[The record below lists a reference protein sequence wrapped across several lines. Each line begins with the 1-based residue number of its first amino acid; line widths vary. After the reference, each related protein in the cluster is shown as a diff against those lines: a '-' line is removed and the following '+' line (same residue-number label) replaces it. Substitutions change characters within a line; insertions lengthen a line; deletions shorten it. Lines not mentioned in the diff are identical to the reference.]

1 MKLKEFQAIC
11 EKFFA
16 EETKLLGIKRQA
28 YAGGDQADVLTN
40 FKQVGAFEGRK
51 PEEVCL
57 TLILKHIQSIQKT
70 VSSGKY
76 ISPEFIDS
84 TDGTEGFWQRI
95 ADARNYLLL
104 LAALIKD
111 SSDKEVKE
119 ALDEIPHYSHEFV
132 HVEDRPGGAIY
143 RCKLCYKSAF
153 IPQGQMIEADGSVHP
168 ITEFSN
174 KPEGGPYADKADHE
188 PIPQRFPSRI

>member
-28 YAGGDQADVLTN
+28 YIGDSKEDVIAN
-40 FKQVGAFEGRK
+40 FKQIAAFEGRR

-57 TLILKHIQSIQKT
+57 TLILKHIQSIQKK
-70 VSSGKY
+70 VASDKY

-104 LAALIKD
+104 LAALIKE
-111 SSDKEVKE
+111 SADKEIE
-119 ALDEIPHYSHEFV
+119 EDLDEIPHYSHEFV
-132 HVEDRPGGAIY
+132 RVEDRPGGAIY

-153 IPQGQMIEADGSVHP
+153 IPQGQMLEADGSVHP

-174 KPEGGPYADKADHE
+174 KPEGGSYEDKADNK

>member
-1 MKLKEFQAIC
+1 MKLKKFQEIC
-11 EKFFA
+11 EQFFA

-57 TLILKHIQSIQKT
+57 TLILKHIQSIQKK
-70 VSSGKY
+70 VASDKY

-104 LAALIKD
+104 LAALIKE
-111 SSDKEVKE
+111 SADKEIE
-119 ALDEIPHYSHEFV
+119 EDLDEIPHYSHEFV
-132 HVEDRPGGAIY
+132 RVEDRPGGAIY

-174 KPEGGPYADKADHE
+174 KPEGGPYANKKDPE
-188 PIPQRFPSRI
+188 PVQTRFPGRV